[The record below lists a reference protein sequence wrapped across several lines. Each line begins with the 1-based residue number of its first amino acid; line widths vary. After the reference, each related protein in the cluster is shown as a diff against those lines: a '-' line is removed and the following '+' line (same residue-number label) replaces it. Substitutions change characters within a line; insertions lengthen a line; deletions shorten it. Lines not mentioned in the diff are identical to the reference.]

1 MTIYVT
7 REGDKLAADSP
18 LELVEKLQQCQGR
31 MTETRQ
37 EFMTRLAAQMVASQ
51 GVTVP
56 ITDPENFIAE
66 LIHNDFLSVVDSI
79 DG

>member
-7 REGDKLAADSP
+7 REGDKLVADSP
-18 LELVEKLQQCQGR
+18 LELVEKLQQYQGR
-31 MTETRQ
+31 MAETRE
-37 EFMTRLAAQMVASQ
+37 EFMTRMAAQMVATQ
-51 GVTVP
+51 GLTVP

>member
-1 MTIYVT
+1 M
-7 REGDKLAADSP
+7 ADSP

-31 MTETRQ
+31 MAETRQ
-37 EFMTRLAAQMVASQ
+37 DFMTRMAAQMVASQ

-66 LIHNDFLSVVDSI
+66 LIHSDFLSVVDSI

>member
-1 MTIYVT
+1 MRNLARERSRNLNREVWESPSVYGGEDVKT
-7 REGDKLAADSP
+7 R
-18 LELVEKLQQCQGR
+18 
-31 MTETRQ
+31 M
-37 EFMTRLAAQMVASQ
+37 AAQMVASQ

>member
-7 REGDKLAADSP
+7 REGDKLVADSP
-18 LELVEKLQQCQGR
+18 LELVEKLQQCQGK

-37 EFMTRLAAQMVASQ
+37 EFMTRMAAQMVASQ
-51 GVTVP
+51 GVTIP
-56 ITDPENFIAE
+56 ITDAENFIAE

>member
-7 REGDKLAADSP
+7 REGDKLVADSP
-18 LELVEKLQQCQGR
+18 LELVEKLQQCQGT
-31 MTETRQ
+31 MAETRQ
-37 EFMTRLAAQMVASQ
+37 DFMTRMAAEMEATQ
-51 GVTVP
+51 GITVP
-56 ITDPENFIAE
+56 ITDLENFIAE

>member
-7 REGDKLAADSP
+7 REGDKLVADSP

-37 EFMTRLAAQMVASQ
+37 EFMTRMAAEMVAIQ
-51 GVTVP
+51 GITVP

>member
-1 MTIYVT
+1 MSGENV
-7 REGDKLAADSP
+7 
-18 LELVEKLQQCQGR
+18 
-31 MTETRQ
+31 
-37 EFMTRLAAQMVASQ
+37 VASQ

>member
-7 REGDKLAADSP
+7 REGDKLVADSP

-37 EFMTRLAAQMVASQ
+37 DFMTRMAAQMVASQ

-66 LIHNDFLSVVDSI
+66 LIHNYFLSLVDSI

>member
-7 REGDKLAADSP
+7 REGDKLVADCP

-37 EFMTRLAAQMVASQ
+37 EFMTRMAAQMVATKALLFLS
-51 GVTVP
+51 P
-56 ITDPENFIAE
+56 DPENFIAE

>member
-7 REGDKLAADSP
+7 REGDKLVADSP
-18 LELVEKLQQCQGR
+18 LELVEKLQQYQGR
-31 MTETRQ
+31 MAETRE
-37 EFMTRLAAQMVASQ
+37 EFMTQMAAQMVATQ
-51 GVTVP
+51 GLTVP